1 MQSVTK
7 QHYSTIVWGFRK
19 SLPTPLEQFF
29 TYILIIDCALLFI
42 VAGKIPFQTTA
53 AYAAAAGENTP
64 LAQQA
69 FFGNPAKDVVAALK
83 EQGLTAT
90 PISTIQRKQLS
101 PEGTI
106 LSINSDTI
114 QVFEYTDD
122 SLAQKELEAFAA
134 RYASTTSYSSWK
146 KQVSL
151 YSNGKTLVYYLGT
164 KKTIIEPLEHIF
176 GSSIAQ
182 K

>member
-7 QHYSTIVWGFRK
+7 QHYSNIVWGFRK

-53 AYAAAAGENTP
+53 AYAADTRAP
-64 LAQQA
+64 LMQHG
-69 FFGNPAKDVVAALK
+69 FHGNPVKNVITALE
-83 EQGLTAT
+83 EQGLVAI
-90 PISTIQRKQLS
+90 PVITIQRKQLT

-106 LSINSDTI
+106 LSVNGDTI

-122 SLAQKELEAFAA
+122 SLAQKELEAFTA

-164 KKTIIEPLEHIF
+164 KKSITEPLEHIF